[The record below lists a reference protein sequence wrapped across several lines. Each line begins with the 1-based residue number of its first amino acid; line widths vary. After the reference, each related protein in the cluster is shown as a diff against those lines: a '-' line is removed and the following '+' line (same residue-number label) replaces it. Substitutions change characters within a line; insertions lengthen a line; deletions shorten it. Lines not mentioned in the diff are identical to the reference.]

1 MQQSEKKKE
10 IIILLNKSQSFNHIS
25 CHQFLDQFYN
35 LKTFSQKFIL
45 DCSDSFIF
53 SFE

>member
-1 MQQSEKKKE
+1 MQQSEKKE
-10 IIILLNKSQSFNHIS
+10 RNNNLLNKSQSFNHIS